1 MTTTTTTTTTATAG
15 SRVRVSRGQLAITAA
30 VVLAIVVAVWT
41 TRGSEQYPGD
51 ADPRNPG
58 PDGAQAVAKV
68 LADQGVDVTIARSAD
83 AFDAAQVDGHTTVV
97 VSSTEQL
104 AASTLRRMRE
114 HASAA
119 ARIVLLEPDFAILN
133 QIDPDLGLLTVPA
146 GKDDSVAAR
155 CPDPIAGVD
164 LDGLRIEVDRA
175 TSYTGEG
182 CFPVEDRSLV
192 RTVDGLVLL
201 GAGQALTN
209 DQVTRADNAAVGL
222 RLLGQ
227 DPRLVWYVPDAT
239 DAVSDDAV
247 TIGTLLPDWI
257 GPALWVLA
265 LAGAAL
271 LLWRVRRLGPLSTEP
286 LPVVVRAVE
295 TARSRGRM
303 YRRSG
308 DRDHAATAL
317 RRAARADIA
326 RRLRLDRGVPTPVVV
341 EAAARHLGAPVE
353 AVAALLDD
361 DRTPPATDQ
370 DLVRF
375 AQDLARLRREVR
387 RS

>member
-1 MTTTTTTTTTATAG
+1 MTATSTAPTPVTARR
-15 SRVRVSRGQLAITAA
+15 RVTRAQLAVA
-30 VVLAIVVAVWT
+30 VAVLLALVVAVWS
-41 TRGSEQYPGD
+41 TRGSEKYPGA

-58 PDGAQAVAKV
+58 PDGAQAIAKV

-83 AFDAAQVDGHTTVV
+83 AFEEATVDDRTTVV

-104 AASTLRRMRE
+104 APSTLRRMRT

-119 ARIVLLEPDFAILN
+119 ARIVLVEPDFAIL
-133 QIDPDLGLLTVPA
+133 QEIDPSLGLLSVPA
-146 GKDDSVAAR
+146 GKDEAIAAR
-155 CPDPIAGVD
+155 CPDGVAGVG
-164 LDGLRIEVDRA
+164 LDGLDVEVDRA

-182 CFPVEDRSLV
+182 CFPTGDRALV
-192 RTVDGLVLL
+192 RSVDGLVLL

-257 GPALWVLA
+257 GPALWIVA
-265 LAGAAL
+265 LAGVAL
-271 LLWRVRRLGPLSTEP
+271 LLWRVRRLGPLATEP
-286 LPVVVRAVE
+286 LPVVVCAVE

-308 DRDHAATAL
+308 DREHAARAL
-317 RRAARADIA
+317 RRAARTDVA
-326 RRLRLDRGVPTPVVV
+326 RRLRLDRAAPPAAVT
-341 EAAARHLGAPVE
+341 EAAARHLGVPVE

-361 DRTPPATDQ
+361 DRTTPATDH

>member
-1 MTTTTTTTTTATAG
+1 MT
-15 SRVRVSRGQLAITAA
+15 RIRVSRGRLAVAAA
-30 VVLAIVVAVWT
+30 VVLALVVAVWL
-41 TRGSEQYPGD
+41 TRDSEKYPGV

-58 PDGAQAVAKV
+58 PDGAQALAKV
-68 LADQGVDVTIARSAD
+68 LADQGVEVTIARSAAAFEEAAVDD
-83 AFDAAQVDGHTTVV
+83 ATTVV
-97 VSSTEQL
+97 VSGTEQL
-104 AASTLRRMRE
+104 APSTLERMRA
-114 HASAA
+114 HAAAA
-119 ARIVLLEPDFAILN
+119 ARVVLVEPDFAII
-133 QIDPDLGLLTVPA
+133 QEIDPDLGLLPVSA
-146 GKDDSVAAR
+146 GKDDALAAR
-155 CPDPIAGVD
+155 CPDGVAGV
-164 LDGLRIEVDRA
+164 GLEGLTVEVDRA
-175 TSYTGEG
+175 TSYTGAG
-182 CFPVEDRSLV
+182 CFPVDDRSLV
-192 RTVDGLVLL
+192 RGVDGLVLF

-247 TIGTLLPDWI
+247 TIGSLLPDWI
-257 GPALWVLA
+257 GPALWLVA

-295 TARSRGRM
+295 TTRSRGRM

-308 DRDHAATAL
+308 DRDHAARAL
-317 RRAARADIA
+317 RQAARADLA
-326 RRLRLDRGVPTPVVV
+326 RRLRLDRGAPTHAVV
-341 EAAARHLGAPVE
+341 EATARHLGAPVE
-353 AVAALLDD
+353 AVSALLDD
-361 DRTPPATDQ
+361 HRTAPATDQ

>member
-1 MTTTTTTTTTATAG
+1 MTTTSTTPRT
-15 SRVRVSRGQLAITAA
+15 RVRVSRGQLVVAAA

-58 PDGAQAVAKV
+58 PDGAQAIAKV
-68 LADQGVDVTIARSAD
+68 LADQGVDVTIARSAQ
-83 AFDAAQVDGHTTVV
+83 AFDEAKVDGRTTVV
-97 VSSTEQL
+97 VSGTEQL
-104 AASTLRRMRE
+104 APSTLRRMRE

-119 ARIVLLEPDFAILN
+119 ARIVLVEPDFAILN

-155 CPDPIAGVD
+155 CPDGIAGVD

-182 CFPVEDRSLV
+182 CFPVSDRALV

-227 DPRLVWYVPDAT
+227 DPRLVWYVPDAA
-239 DAVSDDAV
+239 DAVTDDAV

-257 GPALWVLA
+257 GPGLWILA

-308 DRDHAATAL
+308 DRHHAATAL

-326 RRLRLDRGVPTPVVV
+326 RRLRLDRGAPTPVVV

-361 DRTPPATDQ
+361 DRMPPATDQ